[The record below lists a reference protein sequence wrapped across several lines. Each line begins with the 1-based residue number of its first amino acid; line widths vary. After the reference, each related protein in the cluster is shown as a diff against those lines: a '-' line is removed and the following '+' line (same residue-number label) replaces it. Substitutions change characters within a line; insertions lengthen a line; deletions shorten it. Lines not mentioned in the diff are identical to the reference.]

1 MRLLLL
7 DLDDTLLQD
16 LPVSRRVLEELG
28 KELGLRGFFQ
38 AVKEEAERLF
48 EASPIYSWATRMGHS
63 ALEALWARY
72 STFGFE
78 KAAEWAWPFREE
90 VFRRAL
96 DRLGGPAEKAKDLAW
111 AFFEAR
117 RVYPLFPEVP
127 EFLRRTEGIPRVLLT
142 NGVPDLQR
150 EKLQGA
156 GLWEAF
162 DLFLISGEVGMAKP
176 EPALFR
182 MALAAFEVRPEEAW
196 MIGDNPEKDIL
207 GANRAGVYAVWVDRR
222 ERPLHPGARPD
233 RVVYSLL
240 EAL

>member
-28 KELGLRGFFQ
+28 RELGLLGFFR
-38 AVKEEAERLF
+38 AVKEEAEALF
-48 EASPIYSWATRMGHS
+48 KESPIYSWAKRIGHS

-72 STFGFE
+72 STFGLE
-78 KAAEWAWPFREE
+78 RAAEWAWPFREE

-96 DRLGGPAEKAKDLAW
+96 RRLGGPEEKARALAQ

-117 RVYPLFPEVP
+117 RVFPLFPEVP
-127 EFLRRTEGIPRVLLT
+127 EFFRRTEGVPRALLT

-162 DLFLISGEVGMAKP
+162 DLFLISGEVGLGKP
-176 EPALFR
+176 KPGVFR
-182 MALAAFEVRPEEAW
+182 MALAAFQVRPEEAW
-196 MIGDNPEKDIL
+196 MLGDNPEKDIL
-207 GANRAGVYAVWVDRR
+207 GANRVGIHAVWVDRK
-222 ERPLHPGARPD
+222 ERPPHPEARPD
-233 RVVYSLL
+233 RVVLSLL

>member
-1 MRLLLL
+1 MKLLLL

-16 LPVSRRVLEELG
+16 LPVSRRVLEGLG
-28 KELGLRGFFQ
+28 EELGLTGFFQ
-38 AVKEEAERLF
+38 AVKEEAETLF
-48 EASPIYSWATRMGHS
+48 RKSPIYSWAERIGHS

-72 STFGFE
+72 STFGLE
-78 KAAEWAWPFREE
+78 RAAEWAWPFREE

-96 DRLGGPAEKAKDLAW
+96 RRLGGEEEKARALAQ

-117 RVYPLFPEVP
+117 RVFSLFPEVP
-127 EFLRRTEGIPRVLLT
+127 EFLRRTEGIPRALLT

-150 EKLQGA
+150 EKLKGS

-162 DLFLISGEVGMAKP
+162 DLFLISGEVGLGKP

-182 MALAAFEVRPEEAW
+182 MALAAFGVQGEEAW
-196 MIGDNPEKDIL
+196 MLGDNPEKDIL
-207 GANRAGVYAVWVDRR
+207 GASRAGVHAVWVDRK
-222 ERPLHPGARPD
+222 ERPPHPEAQPD
-233 RVVYSLL
+233 RVVLSLL

>member
-1 MRLLLL
+1 MKLLLL

-16 LPVSRRVLEELG
+16 LPVSREVLERLG
-28 KELGLRGFFQ
+28 EGLGLSGLFQ
-38 AVKEEAERLF
+38 AVKEEAEALF
-48 EASPIYSWATRMGHS
+48 PTSPIYSWAERIGHS

-72 STFGFE
+72 STFGLE
-78 KAAEWAWPFREE
+78 RAASWAWPFREE

-96 DRLGGPAEKAKDLAW
+96 RRLGGPEEEAKALAQ

-127 EFLRRTEGIPRVLLT
+127 EFLRRTQGVPRVLLT

-150 EKLQGA
+150 EKLHGA

-162 DLFLISGEVGMAKP
+162 DLFLISGEVGLGKP
-176 EPALFR
+176 EPGLFR
-182 MALAAFEVRPEEAW
+182 MALAAFGVRPEEAW
-196 MIGDNPEKDIL
+196 MLGDNPAKDIL
-207 GANRAGVYAVWVDRR
+207 GANRAGVRAVWVDRK
-222 ERPLHPGARPD
+222 ERPPHPQARPD
-233 RVVYSLL
+233 RVVSSLL